1 VVNLPLLDIIG
12 VGLIFAGVLMIIV
25 AVILLAVLSLK
36 RGKIQGGG
44 VIMIGPVPIIFGT
57 DKNSLK
63 TVLLLSLGLTVLLVI
78 TIFFYYLLL
87 G

>member
-12 VGLIFAGVLMIIV
+12 VGLIFAGVLTIIV

-57 DKNSLK
+57 DRDSLK
-63 TVLLLSLGLTVLLVI
+63 TILLLSLGLTALLVI
-78 TIFFYYLLL
+78 AMIFYYLFLR
-87 G
+87 

>member
-1 VVNLPLLDIIG
+1 MVNLPLLDIIG

-36 RGKIQGGG
+36 RGKIRGGG

-63 TVLLLSLGLTVLLVI
+63 TVLLLSLGLTALLVGAMI
-78 TIFFYYLLL
+78 FYYLLR
-87 G
+87 

>member
-1 VVNLPLLDIIG
+1 MVNLPLLDIIG

-36 RGKIQGGG
+36 RGKIRGGG

-63 TVLLLSLGLTVLLVI
+63 TVLLLSLGLAVLLVI
-78 TIFFYYLLL
+78 AMIFSYLLL
-87 G
+87 R

>member
-1 VVNLPLLDIIG
+1 MTNLPLLQSIG
-12 VGLIFAGVLMIIV
+12 VGLIFAGVLVIII
-25 AVILLAVLSLK
+25 AFILLAILSLK

-63 TVLLLSLGLTVLLVI
+63 TVLLLSLVLTVLLVI
-78 TIFFYYLLL
+78 TMIFYHLLL
-87 G
+87 R

>member
-1 VVNLPLLDIIG
+1 MTNLPLLQSIG
-12 VGLIFAGVLMIIV
+12 VGLIFAGVLVIII
-25 AVILLAVLSLK
+25 AFILLAILSLK

-63 TVLLLSLGLTVLLVI
+63 TVLLLSLVLTVLLVI
-78 TIFFYYLLL
+78 TIIFYYLLL